1 MKRAKLC
8 LLVLLAFS
16 AGIAVQIFW
25 PLEWWRTLG
34 MKALQRL
41 RHGESPAILAE
52 KKNVMVALTFGQSN
66 AANSGETRHS
76 AGPGVYSLFG
86 GKIFP
91 ARDPIRGATGVGGSV
106 WPRLG
111 DRLMKDGK
119 FDAIVFRCCAAHG
132 SAIAQWAPGGGLHS
146 RLLDA
151 IRDCQDSGLKIT
163 HLLWHQGEADAETSP
178 AEYARLFHAMLA
190 AIRAQGVDAPIYVSV
205 ATASPRLVST
215 DALRRAQEALV
226 QPQESIMPGP
236 DSDLLGAEMRHDGVH
251 FSTAGLGHLSELWF
265 EALVPGVKTPTQ
277 PTQPPQN

>member
-41 RHGESPAILAE
+41 RHGESAAILAG

-76 AGPGVYSLFG
+76 AGPGVYTLFG

-151 IRDCQDSGLKIT
+151 IRDCHDSGLKIT

-178 AEYARLFHAMLA
+178 AEYTRLFHAMLD
-190 AIRAQGVDAPIYVSV
+190 AIRKQGVDAPIYVSV
-205 ATASPRLVST
+205 ATARPRLVASA
-215 DALRRAQEALV
+215 ALRGAQQALV
-226 QPQESIMPGP
+226 QPLSNILAGP
-236 DSDLLGAEMRHDGVH
+236 DSDELGKPFRFDGVH
-251 FSTAGLGHLSELWF
+251 FNSEGLDRLSASWLNAIKREKN
-265 EALVPGVKTPTQ
+265 A
-277 PTQPPQN
+277 PQ